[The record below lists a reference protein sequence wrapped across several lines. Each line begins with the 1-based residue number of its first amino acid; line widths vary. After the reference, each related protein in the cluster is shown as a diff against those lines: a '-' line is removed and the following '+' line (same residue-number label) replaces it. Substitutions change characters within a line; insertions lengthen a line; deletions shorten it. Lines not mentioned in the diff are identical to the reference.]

1 MSNTIMKKTKG
12 ITLAAIITACPLVAY
27 FEGYMPKTYSDPV
40 GIPTVCYGET
50 DKDVINLKQVFTQQ
64 ECTAALGA
72 SLAIHAAAVSKCI
85 TQPIEVRQAA
95 AVLSWSYN
103 VGSGAA
109 CSSTLMQ
116 KLNSNKEFC
125 SELKRWVFAKGVQLP
140 GLVKRR
146 DAEFKMCTT
155 GAWR

>member
-1 MSNTIMKKTKG
+1 MSNTILKKTKS

-64 ECTAALGA
+64 ECTVALGA
-72 SLAIHAAAVSKCI
+72 SLANHAAAVSKCI
-85 TQPIEVRQAA
+85 TQPIETRQAA
-95 AVLSWSYN
+95 ALVSWSYN

-109 CSSTLMQ
+109 CGSTLIK
-116 KLNSNKEFC
+116 KLNSGQEFC

-146 DAEFKMCTT
+146 AAEYKMCTT
-155 GAWR
+155 GEWQ